1 VTSRPRSRAQ
11 NIKPGVVPACV
22 DPLEGGSN
30 PSTPALAA
38 QPRETGWSDIS
49 PILSHRLCALT
60 YTLPAITMVVA
71 EVLFGLASAATVP
84 KELVSRNHEGNVS
97 VYTIYKETHSSD
109 DPATCPR
116 HYAGWTADKDD
127 AIRRANEIYEV
138 RDSTKAV
145 LVLGNGRTGVE
156 VVYRVGDEN

>member
-1 VTSRPRSRAQ
+1 M
-11 NIKPGVVPACV
+11 
-22 DPLEGGSN
+22 
-30 PSTPALAA
+30 
-38 QPRETGWSDIS
+38 
-49 PILSHRLCALT
+49 T
-60 YTLPAITMVVA
+60 YTLLAINMVVA
-71 EVLFGLASAATVP
+71 EVLFGHVSTATVP
-84 KELVSRNHEGNVS
+84 KELVSRNHEGDVS

-138 RDSTKAV
+138 RDSTKTV